1 MAVNYAGCIPSELLE
16 KIVVMVLVSEEP
28 KDASPGLID
37 PPVPVAEQES
47 MQLAEQSA
55 ASMALVCKDWKEAMH
70 SVGWN
75 ALLSKRLK
83 GSVPCVPAD
92 ALWLLRLLRAH
103 AGDSM
108 NVTEARAYLRVTSR
122 DLHAYREAQG
132 FPNVVGF
139 RYDLAL
145 LVEVAAGKHGGV
157 SGLRAY
163 ISRLEVRAA
172 AAARAAQL
180 REEARQREVDNI
192 LKSFDSRVS
201 KYVNTFDYV
210 TLGLGK
216 SDEIIGQA
224 AAIQKDLKTAD
235 EMARSAHVDLRED
248 DLCGV
253 SLGLFLKR
261 QKSTVELACV
271 FMRRMEVDVIGI
283 PYKST
288 TDRSLVR
295 QYVERGGDIAS
306 LIRSTGYPGH
316 RAAARDVPVPRT
328 KARTRGPNVE
338 ADGGGGSPLPAL
350 CGALIN
356 MPGDQRDVRT
366 KTSRKTLQERAQLP
380 AWS

>member
-1 MAVNYAGCIPSELLE
+1 MAVNYAGCLPSELPE
-16 KIVVMVLVSEEP
+16 KIVVMVLMSGQPE
-28 KDASPGLID
+28 DASPGLID

-92 ALWLLRLLRAH
+92 ALWLLRLLRGH
-103 AGDSM
+103 ARDSM
-108 NVTEARAYLRVTSR
+108 NVTEARAYLRVTLR

-132 FPNVVGF
+132 LSKVVGL

-145 LVEVAAGKHGGV
+145 VVEVAAGKHGGV

-180 REEARQREVDNI
+180 REEVRRREVDKI
-192 LKSFDSRVS
+192 LKSFDPRVL

-216 SDEIIGQA
+216 SDEIIRQA
-224 AAIQKDLKTAD
+224 AAIYKDLKIAD
-235 EMARSAHVDLRED
+235 EMARSAHVDLRQD
-248 DLCGV
+248 DFCGV
-253 SLGLFLKR
+253 SLGLFLKG
-261 QKSTVELACV
+261 QESTLEPACV

-283 PYKST
+283 PYNSV
-288 TDRSLVR
+288 TDRSPVR
-295 QYVERGGDIAS
+295 QYIEKGGDIS
-306 LIRSTGYPGH
+306 LLIRSTGYPGH
-316 RAAARDVPVPRT
+316 RATARVQKLT
-328 KARTRGPNVE
+328 NHIHSAR
-338 ADGGGGSPLPAL
+338 L
-350 CGALIN
+350 
-356 MPGDQRDVRT
+356 
-366 KTSRKTLQERAQLP
+366 
-380 AWS
+380 